1 MIEMLPPVTAWAAF
15 TLACLVLIVTPDP
28 DMTLFVSK
36 SVVHGRRIG
45 FATFFGSLT
54 GLFGHTMAAALGL
67 SALLAV
73 SSTAFE
79 GLKIVG
85 SLTGLF
91 GHTMAAALGL
101 SALLAVSS
109 TAFEG
114 LKIVGALYLLWLAI
128 DAIRNGSAFTATDD
142 GEPTQS
148 LRAAY
153 LKGLAINALNPKVV
167 LFFVTFLPQ
176 FVDAAD
182 PHAAAQLIVLGL
194 WLIVLSVPI
203 CGAMVWGA
211 AAIAAVL
218 KARPR
223 VMRAIDY
230 LFAGLFGAFAVKL
243 LTARAAN

>member
-1 MIEMLPPVTAWAAF
+1 MIEVLPPAAVWAAF
-15 TLACLVLIVTPDP
+15 TLASLVLIITPGP

-36 SVVHGRRIG
+36 SVLHGRRIG
-45 FATFFGSLT
+45 FATFLGTLT
-54 GLFGHTMAAALGL
+54 GLLGHTMAAAFGL
-67 SALLAV
+67 SALLAA

-79 GLKIVG
+79 ALKI
-85 SLTGLF
+85 
-91 GHTMAAALGL
+91 A
-101 SALLAVSS
+101 
-109 TAFEG
+109 
-114 LKIVGALYLLWLAI
+114 GALYLLWLAI
-128 DAIRNGSAFTATDD
+128 DAVRNGSAFAVTDD
-142 GEPTQS
+142 GAPAAS

-182 PHAAAQLIVLGL
+182 PHAAVQLVVLGL

-230 LFAGLFGAFAVKL
+230 LFAGLFGAFALKL
-243 LTARAAN
+243 LSARATN